1 MFLEVFESLHATR
14 RRAGV
19 VALLWLAAAS
29 LTACGGGGSSET
41 TPPVPV
47 RLVGEVLGGPEQVP
61 TSEFKISAGY
71 SGQPETG
78 RALLRLGHAPMVD
91 MLFMLPGAYDAN
103 TSPPGL
109 RPDAQEKLLA
119 FLAAQRD
126 LLQPGVRV
134 LIKDEVYWNPAG
146 SADSAE
152 VLQPQLDA
160 LGQAVALVR
169 RHAPQLSVGITVTPY
184 GSQGRPVTMD
194 YIGRA
199 IKLVDWVGTDPYWFG
214 DVATVEGLNQWT
226 RDFAAF
232 AKAAHPHVETW
243 LIAQAFKDPAW
254 STVIYNDLMR
264 TQLSH
269 ANRYDH
275 VVFFGWQFVSELPAS
290 YAGKYFTPDTR
301 AIYKDYLR

>member
-1 MFLEVFESLHATR
+1 MFQNLKTSLTSTR
-14 RRAGV
+14 RT
-19 VALLWLAAAS
+19 ALATVLWLAVAS
-29 LTACGGGGSSET
+29 LAACGGGSTEPVAP
-41 TPPVPV
+41 TPA
-47 RLVGEVLGGPEQVP
+47 RLVGEVLGGPEQIA

-78 RALLRLGHAPMVD
+78 RALQRLGHAPLVD
-91 MLFMLPGAYDAN
+91 MLFMLPGAYEAN
-103 TSPPGL
+103 TAPPGL
-109 RPDAQEKLLA
+109 LPGAQDKLLA

-134 LIKDEVYWNPAG
+134 LIKDEVFWNPAG
-146 SADSAE
+146 SADTAE

-169 RHAPQLSVGITVTPY
+169 RHAPHLSIGITVTPA

-214 DVATVEGLNQWT
+214 DPSTVDGLNRWT
-226 RDFAAF
+226 REFADFAR
-232 AKAAHPHVETW
+232 AAQPRVETW

-254 STVIYNDLMR
+254 STVTYNELMR
-264 TQLSH
+264 VQLSH
-269 ANRYDH
+269 ASRYDH
-275 VVFFGWQFVSELPAS
+275 VVFFGWQFVSELPAAH
-290 YAGKYFTPDTR
+290 AGKYFSSDTR
-301 AIYKDYLR
+301 AIYRDFLKQ

>member
-1 MFLEVFESLHATR
+1 MLKWFEPKKSTR
-14 RRAGV
+14 RGAV
-19 VALLWLAAAS
+19 LATLLWLAAAGLS
-29 LTACGGGGSSET
+29 ACGGGGSTE
-41 TPPVPV
+41 TPPPTPT
-47 RLVGEVLGGPEQVP
+47 RLVGEVLGGPGQIA
-61 TSEFKISAGY
+61 TSELKISAGY

-78 RALLRLGHAPMVD
+78 RALQRLGHAPLVD
-91 MLFMLPGAYDAN
+91 MLFLLPGAYDAN

-134 LIKDEVYWNPAG
+134 LIKDEVYWNPLG
-146 SADSAE
+146 STDTAE

-169 RHAPQLSVGITVTPY
+169 RHAPHLSIGITVTPY

-232 AKAAHPHVETW
+232 ARAAHPRVETW

-254 STVIYNDLMR
+254 SMVTYNDLMR

-269 ANRYDH
+269 ASRYDH
-275 VVFFGWQFVSELPAS
+275 VVFFGWQFVSELPANH
-290 YAGKYFTPDTR
+290 AGKHFAPDTR